1 MTPPQATGE
10 APYIVPIRV
19 KRRPYRIYR
28 EHILSIAF
36 PPSFNYIQS
45 TDNYPIISFMKCLV
59 ILFLSLCF
67 TSVRVTAQHPLVG
80 TWEMISVKGIDA
92 DGEPFFDDTSS
103 VRETKIITPTH
114 YILIAW
120 DVDKD
125 SLTFNRTMAGQ
136 VRLENE
142 KYIEIPTHA
151 SVQIFENVEANF
163 TWKLEGD
170 IFTQSGTIRRPDGKI
185 VVLEALIFKR
195 LKDIRAGKD
204 NPAIGTWHQVSGSFT
219 TPDGKNQSTFN
230 PGDTRLLVVTP
241 THWMR
246 MDLRNKKFD
255 GVQYG
260 TYTSQAD
267 NIVSHMEFSTY
278 PFQTGD
284 RHQFTQKVNGDRL
297 HITSSGRTPQGQS
310 ATFHD
315 IFEKQ

>member
-1 MTPPQATGE
+1 
-10 APYIVPIRV
+10 
-19 KRRPYRIYR
+19 
-28 EHILSIAF
+28 
-36 PPSFNYIQS
+36 
-45 TDNYPIISFMKCLV
+45 MKCSV
-59 ILFLSLCF
+59 ILFLSIC
-67 TSVRVTAQHPLVG
+67 VTGELVVAQHPLVG

-92 DGEPFFDDTSS
+92 DGDPFFDDTST

-114 YILIAW
+114 YMLIAW
-120 DVDKD
+120 DVDND

-170 IFTQSGTIRRPDGKI
+170 VFTQSGTIRRPDGKV
-185 VVLEALIFKR
+185 VVLEALVFKR
-195 LKDIRAGKD
+195 VKNSDARKN
-204 NPAIGTWHQVSGSFT
+204 NPAIGTWRQVAASYT
-219 TPDGKNQSTFN
+219 TPEGKNQSTLN

-246 MDLRNKKFD
+246 MDLKNKKFD

-267 NIVSHMEFSTY
+267 NIVSQMEFSTY
-278 PFQTGD
+278 PFKKGE
-284 RHQFTQKVNGDRL
+284 RHQFTQKVTGNRL
-297 HITSSGRTPQGQS
+297 LITSSGKTPQGES

-315 IFEKQ
+315 VFEKE